1 MLLAPPLWCF
11 SCCKAKLMVLGF
23 EWYKDFNGIGTF
35 LIILFYF
42 ISFVLGSDRE
52 FAFIHSFAK
61 RTTVGLLFR
70 TL

>member
-1 MLLAPPLWCF
+1 
-11 SCCKAKLMVLGF
+11 MVLGF

-52 FAFIHSFAK
+52 FAFIHSFIRETNYGRIAFSDFMIVNHQAIARMVK
-61 RTTVGLLFR
+61 
-70 TL
+70 